1 MYITKVKLSDVDLAQ
16 RDTILALVS
25 YVTNAT
31 KLVRPLRQSRVVG
44 NSSVMMGSGRLL
56 NNLLWW
62 AATPLSE
69 ATQEFTLSK

>member
-56 NNLLWW
+56 NNLL
-62 AATPLSE
+62 
-69 ATQEFTLSK
+69 